1 MTDLRPVSS
10 WVTTSF
16 FGHGLDALLQ
26 HAMAQGQGATV
37 FGYHVTDPQR
47 YGVVAFDERGRATS
61 IEEKPEEP
69 RSNFAVTGLY
79 FYDGDVVDMARQVR
93 PSARGELE
101 ITDLNNMYLEKG
113 LLQVELMGRGMAW
126 LDTGTHDSLLAAAN
140 FVQTVQMRQG
150 LKIAC
155 PEGDRLAQR
164 ATSLPMMCGPWPM
177 RWIKTSTGNTCT
189 NWWTWGDSM
198 EVTATGIE
206 GVLLVKPRIW
216 GDERGYFVETW
227 QRRRYASEGVDLP
240 FVQDNHSMSRR
251 GCLRGLHFQKTHPQ
265 GKLVM
270 VSLGEVFDVA
280 VDIRPGSPTFG
291 RWYGAVLSAAN
302 QHQLW
307 IAPGLAHGFAVL
319 SDVAHFHYKC
329 TDYYH
334 PEDEGCIRWDDP
346 DLAVDWPV
354 SGPQCSSKDRQG
366 MSFREY
372 CAECGVHMG

>member
-1 MTDLRPVSS
+1 MKQQRKGILLAGGSGTRLYPLTRSISKQLMPVYDKPMVYYPLSVLMLAGIRDIAIISTPVHLPLFEDLLGDGRRWGCSFSYIEQPRPEGLAQAFLLAEDFLDGSPACLVLGDNI
-10 WVTTSF
+10 F

-155 PEGDRLAQR
+155 PEEIAWRKGYISADDVRALAHEMDKNQYGQYLYELVDMGGQHG
-164 ATSLPMMCGPWPM
+164 SD
-177 RWIKTSTGNTCT
+177 GN
-189 NWWTWGDSM
+189 GH
-198 EVTATGIE
+198 
-206 GVLLVKPRIW
+206 
-216 GDERGYFVETW
+216 
-227 QRRRYASEGVDLP
+227 RRRAAGQAQDMGRRARLFCGDLAAP
-240 FVQDNHSMSRR
+240 ALCVRR
-251 GCLRGLHFQKTHPQ
+251 CGSSLRAGQSLHVTPGLSARAPLPEDTSAGQAGHGLAGRGL
-265 GKLVM
+265 
-270 VSLGEVFDVA
+270 
-280 VDIRPGSPTFG
+280 
-291 RWYGAVLSAAN
+291 
-302 QHQLW
+302 
-307 IAPGLAHGFAVL
+307 
-319 SDVAHFHYKC
+319 
-329 TDYYH
+329 
-334 PEDEGCIRWDDP
+334 
-346 DLAVDWPV
+346 
-354 SGPQCSSKDRQG
+354 
-366 MSFREY
+366 
-372 CAECGVHMG
+372 